1 MRVDRTGR
9 HKDALMTIEADAPIP
24 DVLID
29 DLRAFPWLRW
39 ARRVEKVAG
48 G

>member
-24 DVLID
+24 DHVLEE
-29 DLRAFPWLRW
+29 LRDFEWLRW
-39 ARRVEKVAG
+39 VRRIEKIA
-48 G
+48 